1 MRKSLVDYEQRTERA
16 REQTG
21 TDAVIDPQ
29 EKALVFLKYL
39 FF

>member
-1 MRKSLVDYEQRTERA
+1 MVGYEQRPL
-16 REQTG
+16 EQTG
-21 TDAVIDPQ
+21 TDAVIDSQ